1 LTEFGK
7 ITLSGSATADM
18 DTAPANIGNLVG
30 FLDAFKA
37 VSGPVWLGN
46 RPAAVNAASLTHCED
61 FA

>member
-1 LTEFGK
+1 
-7 ITLSGSATADM
+7 M

-37 VSGPVWLGN
+37 IFRPVWPRN
-46 RPAAVNAASLTHCED
+46 RSEVANAASLTHCED